1 MMEKILKNFRRIR
14 IKLLKAINKL
24 FKAIYRNIL
33 KIINFLEENLSFFI
47 LIIWILRYLS
57 NIYFIFLN
65 SLLQ

>member
-33 KIINFLEENLSFFI
+33 KIINFLEENLLFFI